1 MDKLVCLLFVFSV
14 SLSRFLFYVEK
25 MVKSVTP
32 FSNLPHNSKTLI
44 RIKVFFQALLRPSN
58 YYQLRNMCQ
67 LPGTVIFFC

>member
-1 MDKLVCLLFVFSV
+1 VDKLVCLLFVFSV

-32 FSNLPHNSKTLI
+32 FCNLPHNSKTLI
-44 RIKVFFQALLRPSN
+44 RIKVFFQAFLDHQIIISCGTM
-58 YYQLRNMCQ
+58 YQ